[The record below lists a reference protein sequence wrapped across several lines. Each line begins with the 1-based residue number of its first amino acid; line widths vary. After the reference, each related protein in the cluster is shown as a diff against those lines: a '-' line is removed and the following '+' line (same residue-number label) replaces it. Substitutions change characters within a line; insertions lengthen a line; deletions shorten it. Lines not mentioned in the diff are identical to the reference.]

1 MADFDAVG
9 VLFLDPYLYLQLLL
23 LHFAD
28 LPNSSCQNPFKY
40 SKTVVA
46 VVFWSTLQLGSDF
59 GLQNMHSTPRF
70 CLTRSLCVYVYF
82 CYLRF
87 AVCCQEVKILRFPHS
102 LHQPLFRL
110 PQCLPRPPPFCQS
123 IFLGQ
128 TLFIIMLD
136 SICSSARN

>member
-70 CLTRSLCVYVYF
+70 CLTRSLCVCMF
-82 CYLRF
+82 IF
-87 AVCCQEVKILRFPHS
+87 AICGLLFVAKKLKYSVFPTPSTNPFSVCRNACHA
-102 LHQPLFRL
+102 HPLFVSL
-110 PQCLPRPPPFCQS
+110 YSLAKLCL
-123 IFLGQ
+123 
-128 TLFIIMLD
+128 
-136 SICSSARN
+136 

>member
-102 LHQPLFRL
+102 LPQPPFPVFSVCRNACHAHPLFVSL
-110 PQCLPRPPPFCQS
+110 YSLAKLCL
-123 IFLGQ
+123 
-128 TLFIIMLD
+128 
-136 SICSSARN
+136 